1 MKKIFIILLF
11 ICPFLTSCNDT
22 WDDYFYGDKGMVV
35 DESSMTMTEFFKEN
49 PEYSQFYDQLKS
61 TALDKELTKDQ
72 QLTLWVANNEAMSAS
87 GIAPNDTLRMQY
99 HMNYLPFIR
108 SNLKNGLRIRSLN
121 GIYLQISALNKEDL
135 YVNNAK
141 IVKTYILKNGVVHII
156 ESLLKSKVNM
166 YDYLRELGDDYS
178 IIRDSIFAQNTRVF
192 DKANSIPI
200 GVDKTGNTLY
210 DSVFYVYNPLFD
222 KAKFNSE
229 FSQFTALIPSNEVV
243 KKCFEKL
250 NTQYKLMGKEV
261 TLADTILAMK
271 WIKEAAFYN
280 GIISDFSNKDTK
292 SAFDRVWRD
301 PVQMIDKSNPVEL
314 SNGMLYFVTDIKIPN
329 NVIISRV
336 KSLIEYWQY
345 LSDDQKDWYDF
356 KGVVKKADGAYNV
369 AVFTD
374 SETPKPTVL
383 PNYLV
388 LDVTGNPDSNAEFS
402 VSFPPLEKYTDG
414 TKTLVRKMQV
424 PPGEYNLYM
433 GFHSMGH
440 PYINVYFANDNESG
454 NYTYQK
460 INENLQISLSSPWNF
475 DRVNE
480 TEADL
485 IAGGKSKWD
494 GLGGLVGVVNVSG
507 NSMASFRIKVE
518 FNKLESVGST
528 KKMRL
533 YHWALKPT
541 ANNY

>member
-1 MKKIFIILLF
+1 MKKIFIILF
-11 ICPFLTSCNDT
+11 IVCPFLISCNNT
-22 WDDYFYGDKGMVV
+22 WDDYFYGDQGLEV
-35 DESSMTMTEFFKEN
+35 DKSSMTLTEFFQEN
-49 PEYSQFYDQLKS
+49 PEYSQYFDLLKN
-61 TALDKELTKDQ
+61 TGLDKELTKDQ

-87 GIAPNDTLRMQY
+87 GIESNDTLRMEY

-108 SNLKNGLRIRSLN
+108 TDLKNGLRIRSLN
-121 GIYLQISALNKEDL
+121 GIYLQITQTGEDV

-141 IVKTYILKNGVVHII
+141 VIKTYILKNGVVHVI
-156 ESLLKSKVNM
+156 ESLLKSKINM
-166 YDYLRELGDDYS
+166 YDYLRQLGDDYS
-178 IIRDSIFAQNTRVF
+178 IMRDSIFAQDIRVF

-210 DSVFYVYNPLFD
+210 DSVFYVYNPLFE

-229 FSQFTALIPSNEVV
+229 FSQFTALVPSNEVV
-243 KKCFEKL
+243 SRCFEKL
-250 NTQYKLMGKEV
+250 NTQYALMGKEV
-261 TLADTILAMK
+261 TKADTVLAMT
-271 WIKEAAFYN
+271 WLKEAAFYN
-280 GIISDFSNKDTK
+280 GIITDFSNKDTK

-301 PVQMIDKSNPVEL
+301 PVQVIDITNPVEL
-314 SNGMLYFVTDIKIPN
+314 SNGVLYNVTEVKIPN
-329 NVIISRV
+329 NVIISRI

-345 LSDDQKDWYDF
+345 LSDDQKDWYQF
-356 KGVVKKADGAYNV
+356 IGVQKKADGSDNV
-369 AVFTD
+369 SVFTD

-388 LDVTGNPDSNAEFS
+388 LDVVGDPDSNSEFS
-402 VSFPPLEKYTDG
+402 VSFPPLEKYEEG

-433 GFHSMGH
+433 GFHSSGH
-440 PYINVYFANDNESG
+440 PYVNVYFANDNSSD
-454 NYTYQK
+454 NYVYKK
-460 INENLQISLSSPWNF
+460 INENLQISLSTPWNF

-485 IAGGKSKWD
+485 IVGGKSKWD
-494 GLGGLVGVVNVSG
+494 GLGGLVGVVNIEG

-518 FNKLESVGST
+518 FNKLESAGSS
-528 KKMRL
+528 KKLRL
-533 YHWALKPT
+533 YHWTLKPT